1 MNQALEIENNQI
13 IFDRAAAVFK
23 MQHGSLTEDMIDYLR
38 KLILKSSWVIEA
50 KHFRTR
56 RENLSLSQSEVAES
70 LNISVADLRKLERSV
85 DFADRDILASRL
97 KSFLNI
103 PLN

>member
-1 MNQALEIENNQI
+1 MNQTLEIQNNKI
-13 IFDRAAAVFK
+13 IFNRAKAFK
-23 MQHGSLTEDMIDYLR
+23 LKRFGFLNEDIIKQLR
-38 KLILKSSWVIEA
+38 NCFLKSTWKIEA
-50 KHFRTR
+50 KYFRLNR
-56 RENLSLSQSEVAES
+56 DNLGLSQHEVAES